1 MRNIASPRR
10 SANVAIVG
18 VDKKGM
24 GLLKECLHAE
34 TSLPQ
39 TALSFA
45 DAHAAVGTLQANV
58 VIIGFNGDVGQAV
71 RLGAELLAESPS
83 MTLVAYADASDNER
97 IKAAMRG
104 GFREFVV
111 LPDDSELLR
120 RAVRD
125 AAYAPVADDEDRA
138 KVVTVCGTRGG
149 SGCTSLAVNLA
160 AELCLVHT
168 VSVIDL
174 DFSMGDVATLLDL
187 QPKRHIGDVLRELD
201 RLDERVLKGS
211 ATVRTVEREK
221 AKGGFHVFAQPHEII
236 ERPSAVKGDDILRL
250 LQTCADSYNYILIDG
265 GCHLD
270 EATLTSLSVSDL
282 VFLVCTP
289 DVPSVKNAF
298 RRLQLFERLRVEQD
312 SIRLIINKYDKK
324 TAHLSLK
331 DIEEKLNLK
340 VAAVVDLDEKTLNQ
354 AVNEGRLVYDVN
366 RRSPAVTA
374 YSSMVDLITSDT
386 RIVEQK
392 EPKKSSALSWLFN

>member
-10 SANVAIVG
+10 SANVAIIG

-24 GLLKECLHAE
+24 GLLRECLRAE
-34 TSLPQ
+34 AVLPPSSL
-39 TALSFA
+39 AF
-45 DAHAAVGTLQANV
+45 DEAHEAVRRQRPNV
-58 VIIGFNGDVGQAV
+58 VIISFNGDVGQAV
-71 RLGAELLAESPS
+71 RLGAELQADNPS

-120 RAVRD
+120 RAVHD
-125 AAYAPVADDEDRA
+125 AAYAPVAADEDRG
-138 KVVTVCGTRGG
+138 TVITICGTRGG
-149 SGCTSLAVNLA
+149 SGCTGLAVNLA
-160 AELCLVHT
+160 AELCPVHR
-168 VSVIDL
+168 VCVIDL

-201 RLDERVLKGS
+201 RLDERVLAGS
-211 ATVRTVEREK
+211 MAVHTSK
-221 AKGGFHVFAQPHEII
+221 MHVLAQPHEIS
-236 ERPSAVKGDDILRL
+236 ERPSAVKGEDILRL
-250 LQTCADSYNYILIDG
+250 LQTCADSYQFILIDG

-298 RRLQLFERLRVEQD
+298 RRLQLFERLGVEQD

-324 TAHLSLK
+324 TAHLSIK

-340 VAAVVDLDEKTLNQ
+340 VAAVVDLDDKTLNQ
-354 AVNEGRLVYDVN
+354 AVNEGRLVRDVN
-366 RRSPAVTA
+366 KRSPAVAA
-374 YSSMVDLITSDT
+374 YSNMVTLITE
-386 RIVEQK
+386 REPFVEQK
-392 EPKKSSALSWLFN
+392 EQKKSSALSWLFN